1 MSPILTR
8 PVREQLEHDRV
19 IRQLQAR
26 YKRKNEVIINPGNE
40 QNQSI
45 TVGELVVF
53 PDLLLFAEG
62 GRRLLGTVEVETGES
77 VNAIEARAE
86 WGVYSKLKVPLHLY
100 VPPAVVDA
108 AKRLCAEY
116 QIVVAELWTYT
127 TSFDQVRFTMVH
139 RSPDAPVVKV
149 PVEDRRSPRRSR
161 QAGRRSR
168 PRRKPKPRR
177 QAEGRPPKAGAGQSQ
192 TQSQGEACGQE
203 GQARAESQAPRKA
216 RRSAARRHVP
226 FLRLTRDRRGFENTF
241 LMHAD
246 RPGDRPRLLYWY
258 RTAPGIV
265 LGRSPLDEDAIRTIE
280 EQHPDIDFDW
290 PAILALPR

>member
-45 TVGELVVF
+45 TVGELVVY
-53 PDLLLFAEG
+53 PDLVLFAED

-100 VPPAVVDA
+100 VPPACVDA
-108 AKRLCAEY
+108 VKRICAEY
-116 QIVVAELWTYT
+116 QIAVAELWTYT

-139 RSPDAPVVKV
+139 RDASAPIAKVIIKPSKPAPAPAPAAAPLKPLAAPQVAAPKPVAPKAAAPKAAAQKAKAPARKAPVKSKPKAKAKPAPRKVK
-149 PVEDRRSPRRSR
+149 P
-161 QAGRRSR
+161 AA
-168 PRRKPKPRR
+168 KPKPKKGAKKGRR
-177 QAEGRPPKAGAGQSQ
+177 
-192 TQSQGEACGQE
+192 
-203 GQARAESQAPRKA
+203 
-216 RRSAARRHVP
+216 
-226 FLRLTRDRRGFENTF
+226 
-241 LMHAD
+241 
-246 RPGDRPRLLYWY
+246 
-258 RTAPGIV
+258 
-265 LGRSPLDEDAIRTIE
+265 
-280 EQHPDIDFDW
+280 
-290 PAILALPR
+290 

>member
-26 YKRKNEVIINPGNE
+26 YKRKNEVVINPGNE

-100 VPPAVVDA
+100 VPPAYVDA
-108 AKRLCAEY
+108 AKRLAAEY
-116 QIVVAELWTYT
+116 QILVSEIWTYT

-139 RSPDAPVVKV
+139 RDADAPVVKV
-149 PVEDRRSPRRSR
+149 PEKAAKPAPTMR
-161 QAGRRSR
+161 QVQSR
-168 PRRKPKPRR
+168 PEQGRGTKPGAPAPKAAAKSAVKKAAPPAKAKPKAKAKPAVKKPAPAKTKVKKGAKTRR
-177 QAEGRPPKAGAGQSQ
+177 
-192 TQSQGEACGQE
+192 
-203 GQARAESQAPRKA
+203 
-216 RRSAARRHVP
+216 
-226 FLRLTRDRRGFENTF
+226 
-241 LMHAD
+241 
-246 RPGDRPRLLYWY
+246 
-258 RTAPGIV
+258 
-265 LGRSPLDEDAIRTIE
+265 
-280 EQHPDIDFDW
+280 
-290 PAILALPR
+290 

>member
-19 IRQLQAR
+19 IRLLQAR

-100 VPPAVVDA
+100 VPPVCVDA
-108 AKRLCAEY
+108 VKRICAEY
-116 QIVVAELWTYT
+116 QIVVSELWTYT
-127 TSFDQVRFTMVH
+127 TTFDQVRFNMVD
-139 RSPDAPVVKV
+139 RSPDAPVVKMSDPAPKAV
-149 PVEDRRSPRRSR
+149 VKPAAKPTVNANGRSNDRSNGKTNGKTNGKP
-161 QAGRRSR
+161 AAK
-168 PRRKPKPRR
+168 PIAAKPKP
-177 QAEGRPPKAGAGQSQ
+177 AAKAKPVVKKTNGKPKPAAKK
-192 TQSQGEACGQE
+192 
-203 GQARAESQAPRKA
+203 PMKA
-216 RRSAARRHVP
+216 KPKPAAKKGGKKR
-226 FLRLTRDRRGFENTF
+226 
-241 LMHAD
+241 
-246 RPGDRPRLLYWY
+246 
-258 RTAPGIV
+258 
-265 LGRSPLDEDAIRTIE
+265 
-280 EQHPDIDFDW
+280 
-290 PAILALPR
+290 